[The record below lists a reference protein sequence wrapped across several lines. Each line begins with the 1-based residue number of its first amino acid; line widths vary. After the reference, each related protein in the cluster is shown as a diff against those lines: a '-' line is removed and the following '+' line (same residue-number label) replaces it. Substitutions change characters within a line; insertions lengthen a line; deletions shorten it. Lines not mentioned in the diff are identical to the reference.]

1 MIHGTMTGARRL
13 ILLGATGTVG
23 RQALAILDEAASPL
37 EVVALAAHHDADGLA
52 ALGPPEAA
60 RFLTGE
66 PDQREALFELLRRG
80 DYEICL
86 NGVVGA
92 AGLAY
97 SEAVLAAGRDLAL
110 ANKESLVLA
119 GQLLLDL
126 AAAHG
131 GQLFPVDSEH
141 AAIQQCLHGRDPA
154 TVRRLYLTASGGA
167 LRDLPLEELAGVTP
181 EQALAH
187 PNWDMGP
194 RITVDSATMMNKA
207 FELLEAR
214 WLFGVP
220 AERMEVLLH
229 RQSVIHSMVEFHD
242 GQMLAQLGPPD
253 MRFPLHAALH
263 APEGAP
269 APLQGFDPLLFR
281 RLELEPPD
289 PTRYPALDLA
299 RRAAAMGGDA
309 GAVLNAADEEAVAAF
324 LEGRLGF
331 QDITP
336 LCAAVLE
343 DCGGAPLPD
352 LAAVDAAD
360 RRARAAF
367 HDLLALHRP

>member
-1 MIHGTMTGARRL
+1 MTAPRRL
-13 ILLGATGTVG
+13 IVLGATGTVG

-37 EVVALAAHHDADGLA
+37 EVLALSAHRRREELA
-52 ALGPPEAA
+52 ALGPATA
-60 RFLTGE
+60 KRFLTGLPGE
-66 PDQREALFELLRRG
+66 REELLTLLQEG
-80 DYEICL
+80 DYELCL

-126 AAAHG
+126 ASTHGAHI
-131 GQLFPVDSEH
+131 FPVDSEH

-154 TVRRLYLTASGGA
+154 TIRRLYLTASGGA
-167 LRDLPLEELAGVTP
+167 LRDVPLAELAQVTP
-181 EQALAH
+181 AQALAH

-194 RITVDSATMMNKA
+194 RITIDSATMMNKA
-207 FELLEAR
+207 FEILEAR
-214 WLFGVP
+214 WLFGVEP
-220 AERMEVLLH
+220 DQIEVLLH

-242 GQMLAQLGPPD
+242 GQLLAQLGPPD

-263 APEGAP
+263 APQGAP
-269 APLQGFDPLLFR
+269 SPLQGFDPQLFGK
-281 RLELEPPD
+281 LELEAPD
-289 PTRYPALDLA
+289 EQRFPALALA
-299 RRAAAMGGDA
+299 REAARLGGDA

-324 LEGRLGF
+324 LDGKLSFPE
-331 QDITP
+331 ITT
-336 LCAAVLE
+336 LCAEVLRRV
-343 DCGGAPLPD
+343 GGQPLPD
-352 LAAVDAAD
+352 LAAVDDAD

-367 HDLLALHRP
+367 HDLLALSRS